1 MKIGDLVKTVL
12 GPYRRGFLI
21 ELVHPRPRLA
31 LNNKVF
37 RVLWLDGSVG
47 NNIWDYDLELVNNEN
62 R

>member
-12 GPYRRGFLI
+12 GPYRRGFI
-21 ELVHPRPRLA
+21 VEQAQDRLA

-47 NNIWDYDLELVNNEN
+47 NNIWDYDLELVNEN

>member
-1 MKIGDLVKTVL
+1 MKIGDLVKTVH
-12 GPYRRGFLI
+12 GPYRRGFI
-21 ELVHPRPRLA
+21 VEQVQDRLA

>member
-12 GPYRRGFLI
+12 GPYRRGFII
-21 ELVHPRPRLA
+21 EQVQDRLA
-31 LNNKVF
+31 LKNKVF

>member
-1 MKIGDLVKTVL
+1 MKIGDLVKTVC

-21 ELVHPRPRLA
+21 EQVRDRLA
-31 LNNKVF
+31 TSLNNKVF

-47 NNIWDYDLELVNNEN
+47 NNIWDYDLELVNGN